1 MKNNAILGLS
11 IVASRD
17 KYKTE
22 KKKNPS
28 KVIKYLNLG
37 LKTILFFNSLFPYLY
52 LYDIK

>member
-22 KKKNPS
+22 KKKP
-28 KVIKYLNLG
+28 IKSNKISSYLG
-37 LKTILFFNSLFPYLY
+37 LKTIFFF
-52 LYDIK
+52 